1 MMRVFKEF
9 LESSTIHGLSYIST
23 SKSSLEKLSWA
34 SFVLTGFSLAAY
46 LITSSYIAMQDSP
59 VSTSISTHPTS
70 SLAQSCKKQK
80 NAFKGLKITS
90 IYYEGGHREKSH
102 EAKDIFHTRGV
113 VGGLQVDGVEISNN
127 VILDKKR

>member
-1 MMRVFKEF
+1 MMKVFKEF
-9 LESSTIHGLSYIST
+9 LESSTIHGLRYIST
-23 SKSSLEKLSWA
+23 SKSRLEKLSWA
-34 SFVLTGFSLAAY
+34 SFVLTGFGLAAY

-80 NAFKGLKITS
+80 NAFKGLKSTS
-90 IYYEGGHREKSH
+90 IYYEGGHQEKSH
-102 EAKDIFHTRGV
+102 EAKDIFHTTGV